1 MAKCLEREI
10 DIFNSPH
17 FVCFDTAA
25 KYQFVFLRLID
36 SSTCFFET
44 TPSRTAKHPIT
55 VMASMQSLLST
66 ARLPFFPP
74 CLPSQ
79 ASDEKAS
86 FSASSSVR
94 VMDSH
99 DDEDR
104 KKRDPRQ
111 HHVKSRAN
119 AHAGVDNAMPTD
131 SKWNHICEESN
142 SVSVEASGRF
152 HDNGQSS
159 ILEQVYS
166 VYSILTKS
174 LCFL

>member
-1 MAKCLEREI
+1 MAKCLERES

-55 VMASMQSLLST
+55 VMASMQSLPSI

-94 VMDSH
+94 IMCSH

-104 KKRDPRQ
+104 KKRG
-111 HHVKSRAN
+111 N

-131 SKWNHICEESN
+131 SKWNHILEESN
-142 SVSVEASGRF
+142 SVSVEASDRF

-159 ILEQVYS
+159 ILEQVYF
-166 VYSILTKS
+166 VYSVLTKS

>member
-94 VMDSH
+94 VSYTH

-104 KKRDPRQ
+104 KKRG
-111 HHVKSRAN
+111 N
-119 AHAGVDNAMPTD
+119 AHAGVDSAMPTD
-131 SKWNHICEESN
+131 SKWNNRQGESN
-142 SVSVEASGRF
+142 SVSVDASVRI
-152 HDNGQSS
+152 HDNGQSNFWG
-159 ILEQVYS
+159 QVYA